1 MTDDHRLR
9 GLLLLFIVVVI
20 AAVVVVECTWHPLN
34 SSSCN
39 GHTSSVPLSLTTHVQ
54 SANDASDLHINR
66 D

>member
-1 MTDDHRLR
+1 MTDDHRLY
-9 GLLLLFIVVVI
+9 GLLLLFAVIIVVVV
-20 AAVVVVECTWHPLN
+20 AECTWHPLN

-39 GHTSSVPLSLTTHVQ
+39 GHTSLVPLSLTTHVQ